1 MSIILECIKEN
12 NEEAKRKFPRG
23 KRVVVSTSEVQGKGV
38 VIDMWDARSIDEFFP
53 TIYVRLDDG
62 KEVAVPSIAVS
73 PVEEVK

>member
-38 VIDMWDARSIDEFFP
+38 VIDMWDARSIGEFFP